1 MWSELT
7 VPVTV
12 PLFCLTAPVLWIYL
26 NYLHNYWIRHNVP
39 QITPLPLVGNLGKI
53 LSMAEPSAK
62 VIEEFYNHPKAEDKP
77 FVGIYVFYRPAILLR
92 EPELIKRILV
102 RDFPKFSNRFS
113 CSDIEGDPLGSQ
125 NLFMLKNPA
134 WKDIR
139 FKLTPFFTS
148 GKLKQMF
155 PLIAEVGE
163 NLNKYLL
170 KFSTS
175 ADSPEFELELKEF
188 CALYTTD
195 VIATVAFGV
204 QANSFENPNGQFR
217 RNGREIF
224 RFNKR
229 RAINFS
235 VVFFLPHL
243 VPYFGAKVV
252 PDEQTEFLRSTFN
265 YVVAEREKS
274 GKIRHDLIDIL
285 IEFKNSSKCIASKNG
300 EVKFD
305 GDLLVAQAAIFFTA
319 GFESSSATM
328 SFALYELARNPE
340 IQERVREEVRTVLIN
355 SGGKLTLRNIE
366 SLEYMQMVISET
378 LRLYPPLPFLDRECT
393 VEKDESYLLE
403 PFSSFS
409 IPKGMPIYIPAYALH
424 MDPKVILP
432 EPQTFNPERFSPEN
446 RKNITPYSYMP
457 FGLGPHACIGERFAY
472 LQNKGC
478 ETLQFLRN
486 HRVTLSPKNP
496 HRIKLDPKALILQS
510 EGGIVLNVQRDPLQY

>member
-1 MWSELT
+1 MWSEI
-7 VPVTV
+7 
-12 PLFCLTAPVLWIYL
+12 TAPSVGFLLLCSTLTVLWIYL
-26 NYLHNYWIRHNVP
+26 NYLHNYWTRHNVT
-39 QITPLPLVGNLGKI
+39 QIKPLPLVGNLGKI

-62 VIEEFYNHPKAEDKP
+62 VIEEFYHHPMAEDKP
-77 FVGIYVFYRPAILLR
+77 FVGIYVFYRPALLLR

-102 RDFPKFSNRFS
+102 RDFPKFNNRFS
-113 CSDIEGDPLGSQ
+113 SSDIKGDPLGSQ
-125 NLFMLKNPA
+125 NLFMLKNPT

-170 KFSTS
+170 Q
-175 ADSPEFELELKEF
+175 ASPSMESGEFELELKEF

-229 RAINFS
+229 RAMNFS

-243 VPYFGAKVV
+243 VPYVGAKVV

-274 GKIRHDLIDIL
+274 GKPRHDLIDIL
-285 IEFKNSSKCIASKNG
+285 IEFKNSSKCISSQNG
-300 EVKFD
+300 DSVKFD

-340 IQERVREEVRTVLIN
+340 IQEKVREEVRTVLIN
-355 SGGKLTLRNIE
+355 SGGKITMRDIE

-393 VEKDESYLLE
+393 VDKEESYLLE

-424 MDPKVILP
+424 MDPKYFP
-432 EPQTFNPERFSPEN
+432 DPQTFIPERFSAEN
-446 RKNITPYSYMP
+446 RKNITPYTYMP

-472 LQNKGC
+472 LQTKVGL
-478 ETLQFLRN
+478 LQFLRN
-486 HRVTLSPKNP
+486 HRVTLSSKNP
-496 HRIKLDPKALILQS
+496 QRIKLDPKALILQS
-510 EGGIVLNVQRDPLQY
+510 EGGIVLNVQRYPLQC